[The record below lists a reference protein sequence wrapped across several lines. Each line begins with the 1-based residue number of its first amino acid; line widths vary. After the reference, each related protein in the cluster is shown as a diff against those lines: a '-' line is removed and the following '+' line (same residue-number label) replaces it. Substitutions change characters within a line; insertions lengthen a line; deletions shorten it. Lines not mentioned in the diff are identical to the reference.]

1 MHILFDFLKT
11 QLPRATSEKNKI
23 KLLKKWSG
31 KIRITTGYRLFFVTR
46 IINVFREAKLKIMT
60 KRTYF
65 MSFCYSL
72 ISDDF
77 VMEVIAK
84 SGKNAIIESDYIGF
98 LYVTGNIRSA
108 IYYRAET
115 ELIRI
120 AKMKSLIS

>member
-1 MHILFDFLKT
+1 MWGG
-11 QLPRATSEKNKI
+11 
-23 KLLKKWSG
+23 KKD
-31 KIRITTGYRLFFVTR
+31 RETTIGRLFFVTR

>member
-1 MHILFDFLKT
+1 
-11 QLPRATSEKNKI
+11 
-23 KLLKKWSG
+23 
-31 KIRITTGYRLFFVTR
+31 
-46 IINVFREAKLKIMT
+46 MT

-84 SGKNAIIESDYIGF
+84 SGKTQSLKAITLV

-108 IYYRAET
+108 IYYRVET

>member
-1 MHILFDFLKT
+1 
-11 QLPRATSEKNKI
+11 
-23 KLLKKWSG
+23 
-31 KIRITTGYRLFFVTR
+31 
-46 IINVFREAKLKIMT
+46 
-60 KRTYF
+60 

-72 ISDDF
+72 IPDNF

-98 LYVTGNIRSA
+98 LYVIGNIRSA

>member
-1 MHILFDFLKT
+1 
-11 QLPRATSEKNKI
+11 
-23 KLLKKWSG
+23 
-31 KIRITTGYRLFFVTR
+31 
-46 IINVFREAKLKIMT
+46 MT

-84 SGKNAIIESDYIGF
+84 SGKNTIIESDYIGF
-98 LYVTGNIRSA
+98 VCDRKHQKRYLLPRRNRV
-108 IYYRAET
+108 
-115 ELIRI
+115 IRI

>member
-1 MHILFDFLKT
+1 
-11 QLPRATSEKNKI
+11 
-23 KLLKKWSG
+23 
-31 KIRITTGYRLFFVTR
+31 
-46 IINVFREAKLKIMT
+46 
-60 KRTYF
+60 

-84 SGKNAIIESDYIGF
+84 SGKNEIESDYIGF

-120 AKMKSLIS
+120 AKMKSLIG

>member
-1 MHILFDFLKT
+1 
-11 QLPRATSEKNKI
+11 
-23 KLLKKWSG
+23 
-31 KIRITTGYRLFFVTR
+31 
-46 IINVFREAKLKIMT
+46 MT

-84 SGKNAIIESDYIGF
+84 SGKTQSLKAITLV

>member
-1 MHILFDFLKT
+1 MWGG
-11 QLPRATSEKNKI
+11 
-23 KLLKKWSG
+23 KKD
-31 KIRITTGYRLFFVTR
+31 RETTVDRLFFVTR
-46 IINVFREAKLKIMT
+46 IINVFREEKLKIMT

-98 LYVTGNIRSA
+98 LYMTGNIRRS
-108 IYYRAET
+108 IYCHPET
-115 ELIRI
+115 GLIRI
-120 AKMKSLIS
+120 AKIKRVIG

>member
-1 MHILFDFLKT
+1 MLSDL
-11 QLPRATSEKNKI
+11 
-23 KLLKKWSG
+23 
-31 KIRITTGYRLFFVTR
+31 
-46 IINVFREAKLKIMT
+46 
-60 KRTYF
+60 
-65 MSFCYSL
+65 
-72 ISDDF
+72 DDF

>member
-1 MHILFDFLKT
+1 
-11 QLPRATSEKNKI
+11 
-23 KLLKKWSG
+23 
-31 KIRITTGYRLFFVTR
+31 
-46 IINVFREAKLKIMT
+46 MT

-98 LYVTGNIRSA
+98 LLYVTGNIRSA
-108 IYYRAET
+108 IYYHAET